1 MLTVKLLH
9 CRVSSACKLL
19 AVDIDY
25 NCQKAVYVRVCV
37 HVCVHEFAKYCVNEL
52 GGLAAH
58 QGSMV

>member
-25 NCQKAVYVRVCV
+25 NCQKAVYVRVR
-37 HVCVHEFAKYCVNEL
+37 VHEFAKYCFNEL
-52 GGLAAH
+52 RGLAAH